1 MIRPCLAFALSAS
14 LAFNSVAAGLPDLG
28 DASAADLSPATER
41 RLGEQIMRDIRWNEP
56 SYLDDPEV
64 ESYLNALGGQLVAAA
79 GGESSFRFFAM
90 RDPTLNA
97 FAMPGGYI
105 GVHTALILA
114 ARTESELAAVLA
126 HEIAHVN
133 QRHIARMVG
142 KQGQSNL
149 LMLASLLVAV
159 LAAGSSDQVAQA
171 AVAGGAA
178 AGIQSRLG
186 YTREFEREADRIGL
200 STLEAS
206 GFDVRGMPGFFER
219 LQRES
224 RLYENN
230 APAYLRTHPL
240 TVERIADM
248 ENRVAKMRYRQVP
261 DSDDFTL
268 VQARLATAAGSA
280 ADVLAREHKAWASAS
295 KPGPAQRYGY
305 VNALLRAGQ
314 LDEAWRVFGG
324 FAPAERTAMI
334 AALGAEV
341 AVARHDWRGA
351 EALLSPA
358 IARFPN
364 ARYLHYRRADAWTA
378 GGQARRSI
386 DALRPLAADY
396 REDVE
401 LWTRLAQAYQA
412 ADETREY
419 HRAQAEVYAMQGLW
433 MPATEQLELARRS
446 GTADFYA
453 QSAIDARLREL
464 RTRAD
469 EARDLER
476 RSGR

>member
-1 MIRPCLAFALSAS
+1 MTKPSLAIALSAC
-14 LAFNSVAAGLPDLG
+14 LALNASAAGLPDLG
-28 DASAADLSPATER
+28 DTSAADLSPATER

-56 SYLDDPEV
+56 SYLDDPET

-79 GGESSFRFFAM
+79 KAESSYRFFAM

-114 ARTESELAAVLA
+114 ARNESELAAVLG
-126 HEIAHVN
+126 HEIAHVD

-142 KQGQSNL
+142 KQSQSNL

-171 AVAGGAA
+171 AVVGGTA
-178 AGIQSRLG
+178 AGIQNQLG

-200 STLEAS
+200 LTLEAA

-248 ENRVAKMRYRQVP
+248 ENRVAQMRYRQVAS
-261 DSDDFTL
+261 SDDFTL
-268 VQARLATAAGSA
+268 VQARLAASTGSP
-280 ADVLAREHKAWASAS
+280 ADVLVREQKAWAA
-295 KPGPAQRYGY
+295 KAQPAPAQRYAY
-305 VNALLRAGQ
+305 VYALLRAGKA
-314 LDEAWRVFGG
+314 DEAWSLYGG
-324 FAPAERTAMI
+324 FSAAQRTAMV

-341 AVARHDWRGA
+341 ANARHDWRGA
-351 EALLSPA
+351 ETLLTPA
-358 IARFPN
+358 IARYPQ
-364 ARYLHYRRADAWTA
+364 ARYLHYRLADAWIA
-378 GGQARRSI
+378 GGQARRAI
-386 DALRPLAADY
+386 DALRPLAEDY
-396 REDVE
+396 REDVN
-401 LWTRLAQAYQA
+401 LWSRLAQAYQQA
-412 ADETREY
+412 GDTREY

-433 MPATEQLELARRS
+433 LPASEQLELARRS
-446 GTADFYA
+446 GPADFYA

-464 RTRAD
+464 RARAD
-469 EARDLER
+469 EQRELER
-476 RSGR
+476 RAR